1 MQRITLTCVLLLSGL
16 LNQTSAIA
24 DGPSLSDVRGAIVS
38 VRWNAGS
45 PPGAEMGFRFVP
57 SEGEKSVTA
66 QITANVEV
74 DHAPSVSNSKNVNAL
89 DVTAQNVEHLTTND
103 AFLVLSREPKYT
115 KSTQRATGFIM
126 GQRVISILN
135 AEARQSDSLV
145 VINPD
150 GGEHKPTILA
160 WDPAT
165 GLTAFEVKSDMP
177 EKPATGLNLAE
188 KLVEWGEP
196 VRVAH
201 EWRTGNPALIT
212 GTVSTTPEYDGAV
225 RAMTFD
231 IDGHFSGNTTG
242 APVLNAANEV
252 VGIVNGQRS
261 SSGDAGSGIAVQ
273 VDKIRSLLAFVDSGS
288 KGAMPK
294 PMIGVALALT
304 PDGTVV
310 EKVIEDSPASSA
322 GLKTGD
328 LIIWIDGHK
337 ATRPEDIIAAVEIGR
352 DVDDRSGAIGVG
364 KGFL

>member
-89 DVTAQNVEHLTTND
+89 DVTAQNVEHLTEQKLRNP
-103 AFLVLSREPKYT
+103 ALSREPKYT

-177 EKPATGLNLAE
+177 EKPATGTQPGRKTCRMGLSQCVSHTNGA
-188 KLVEWGEP
+188 LVIL
-196 VRVAH
+196 H
-201 EWRTGNPALIT
+201 
-212 GTVSTTPEYDGAV
+212 
-225 RAMTFD
+225 
-231 IDGHFSGNTTG
+231 
-242 APVLNAANEV
+242 
-252 VGIVNGQRS
+252 
-261 SSGDAGSGIAVQ
+261 
-273 VDKIRSLLAFVDSGS
+273 
-288 KGAMPK
+288 
-294 PMIGVALALT
+294 
-304 PDGTVV
+304 
-310 EKVIEDSPASSA
+310 
-322 GLKTGD
+322 
-328 LIIWIDGHK
+328 
-337 ATRPEDIIAAVEIGR
+337 
-352 DVDDRSGAIGVG
+352 
-364 KGFL
+364 